1 MDINLSE
8 LKGKAITVIGLKGSG
23 KTVWVKYLLDSVKKH
38 LIVDPMLEY
47 QGFRRYIPKN
57 RSYSDAAI
65 DELEMVAGE
74 LVVPEKGNRAKVDLF
89 AVDEAN
95 RYCAARHPLSPII
108 MDINDFQRHWDLT
121 TVWVARRPTQ
131 LNTDLVELSNWIIV
145 FNLAGKN
152 DHQYLND
159 LSDGLGDAVLQLPKY
174 HYMFVKENRQYEVMP
189 PVPLVKNEKKTRKE
203 VKTDAG
209 DGDSIRDN

>member
-1 MDINLSE
+1 MDIKLSD

-23 KTVWVKYLLDSVKKH
+23 KTVWVKYLLNSVKKH

-47 QGFRRYIPKN
+47 QGFRRYIPKF
-57 RSYSDAAI
+57 RSFGDEATL
-65 DELEMVAGE
+65 ELEIVAEE
-74 LVVPEKGNRAKVDLF
+74 LVVPQKGNKGKVDLF

-95 RYCAARHPLSPII
+95 RYCPARHPLSPLI

-159 LSDGLGDAVLQLPKY
+159 LSDGLGDAVLTLPKY
-174 HYMFVKENRQYEVMP
+174 HYMFVNESRQYEIMP
-189 PVPLVKNEKKTRKE
+189 PVPMVTEQKKTHKE
-203 VKTDAG
+203 VKIENVMD
-209 DGDSIRDN
+209 

>member
-1 MDINLSE
+1 MMDIAISN

-23 KTVWVKYLLDSVKKH
+23 KSVWVQYLLNTVKKH

-47 QGFRRYIPKN
+47 QGYRRYIPKF
-57 RSYSDAAI
+57 RSFSDVATE
-65 DELEMVAGE
+65 ELDMVAEE
-74 LVVPEKGNRAKVDLF
+74 LVVPEKGNKAKVDLF

-95 RYCAARHPLSPII
+95 RYCPARHPLSPMI

-131 LNTDLVELSNWIIV
+131 LNTDLVELSNYIIV

-159 LSDGLGDAVLQLPKY
+159 LSDGLGDAVLALPKY
-174 HYMFVKENRQYEVMP
+174 HYMFVNENRQYEQMS
-189 PVPLVKNEKKTRKE
+189 PVPLVKAQKKVKKE
-203 VKTDAG
+203 VTMKD
-209 DGDSIRDN
+209 DMDK

>member
-23 KTVWVKYLLDSVKKH
+23 KTVWVKYLLNSIKKH

-47 QGFRRYIPKN
+47 QGFRRYIPKY

-65 DELEMVAGE
+65 DELELVAGE
-74 LVVPEKGNRAKVDLF
+74 LVVPDKGNRAKVDLF

-95 RYCAARHPLSPII
+95 RYCPSRHPLSPIV

-121 TVWVARRPTQ
+121 TIWVARRPTQ

-174 HYMFVKENRQYEVMP
+174 HYMFVKENREYEVMT
-189 PVPLVKNEKKTRKE
+189 PVPMIDRKNKPKKE
-203 VKTDAG
+203 VKIENDV
-209 DGDSIRDN
+209 

>member
-1 MDINLSE
+1 MDIALSE

-47 QGFRRYIPKN
+47 QGFRRYIPKF
-57 RSYSDAAI
+57 RSFGDAATLEI
-65 DELEMVAGE
+65 EMVAEE
-74 LVVPEKGNRAKVDLF
+74 LVVPKKGNKAKVDLF

-95 RYCAARHPLSPII
+95 RYCPARHPLSPVV

-131 LNTDLVELSNWIIV
+131 LNTDLVELSNWIVV

-159 LSDGLGDAVLQLPKY
+159 LSDGLGDAVLELPKY
-174 HYMFVKENRQYEVMP
+174 HYMFVNESRQYEQMP
-189 PVPLVKNEKKTRKE
+189 PVPMITGHKKSVKE
-203 VKTDAG
+203 VKTDAV
-209 DGDSIRDN
+209 

>member
-1 MDINLSE
+1 MDIAISN

-23 KTVWVKYLLDSVKKH
+23 KSVWVQYLLNTVKKH

-47 QGFRRYIPKN
+47 QGYRRYIPKF
-57 RSYSDAAI
+57 RSFSDVATE
-65 DELEMVAGE
+65 ELDMVAEE
-74 LVVPEKGNRAKVDLF
+74 LVVPEKGNKAKVDLF

-95 RYCAARHPLSPII
+95 RYCPARHPLSPMI

-131 LNTDLVELSNWIIV
+131 LNTDLVELSNYIIV

-159 LSDGLGDAVLQLPKY
+159 LSDGLGDAVLALPKY
-174 HYMFVKENRQYEVMP
+174 HYMFVNENRQYEQMS
-189 PVPLVKNEKKTRKE
+189 PVPLVKAQKKAKKE
-203 VKTDAG
+203 VKMKD
-209 DGDSIRDN
+209 DVDK

>member
-1 MDINLSE
+1 MDIKLSD

-23 KTVWVKYLLDSVKKH
+23 KTVWVKYLLNSVKKH

-47 QGFRRYIPKN
+47 QGFRRYIPKF
-57 RSYSDAAI
+57 RSFGDEATL
-65 DELEMVAGE
+65 ELEIVAEE
-74 LVVPEKGNRAKVDLF
+74 LVVPQKGNKGKVDLF

-95 RYCAARHPLSPII
+95 RYCPARHPLSPLI

-159 LSDGLGDAVLQLPKY
+159 LSDGLGDAVLTLPKY
-174 HYMFVKENRQYEVMP
+174 HYMFVNESRQYEIMP
-189 PVPLVKNEKKTRKE
+189 PVPMVTEQKKTHKE
-203 VKTDAG
+203 VKVENVMDE
-209 DGDSIRDN
+209 

>member
-1 MDINLSE
+1 MNINLSE

-23 KTVWVKYLLDSVKKH
+23 KTVWVKYLLNSVKKH

-57 RSYSDAAI
+57 RTYTYEAI
-65 DELEMVAGE
+65 AELEIVADE
-74 LVVPEKGNRAKVDLF
+74 LVVPQKGNKAKVDLF

-95 RYCAARHPLSPII
+95 RYCASRHPLSPII

-174 HYMFVKENRQYEVMP
+174 HYMFVKENREYEAMP
-189 PVPLVKNEKKTRKE
+189 PVPLTGEKKRNNKE
-203 VKTDAG
+203 VKVENE
-209 DGDSIRDN
+209 SELVE

>member
-1 MDINLSE
+1 MDVNLKD

-23 KTVWVKYLLDSVKKH
+23 KSVWVQYLLDSVKKH

-47 QGFRRYIPKN
+47 QGFRRYIPKF
-57 RSYSDAAI
+57 RSFSDAATM
-65 DELEMVAGE
+65 ELDMVADE
-74 LVVPEKGNRAKVDLF
+74 LVVPQKGNKAKVDLF

-95 RYCAARHPLSPII
+95 RYCPARHPLSPVI

-159 LSDGLGDAVLQLPKY
+159 LSDGLGDAVLELPKY
-174 HYMFVKENRQYEVMP
+174 HYMFVNESRQYEQMT
-189 PVPLVKNEKKTRKE
+189 PVPLVKSPKKPKAE
-203 VKTDAG
+203 VKIDDSSDGKSGG
-209 DGDSIRDN
+209 D

>member
-1 MDINLSE
+1 MMDINISE

-23 KTVWVKYLLDSVKKH
+23 KSVWVQYLLSSVKKH

-47 QGFRRYIPKN
+47 QGFRRYIPKF
-57 RSYSDAAI
+57 RSFSDAAME
-65 DELEMVAGE
+65 ELDMVAEE
-74 LVVPEKGNRAKVDLF
+74 LVVPKKGNKAKVDLF
-89 AVDEAN
+89 AIDEAN
-95 RYCAARHPLSPII
+95 RYCPARHPLTPLI

-159 LSDGLGDAVLQLPKY
+159 LSAGLGDAVLELPKY
-174 HYMFVKENRQYEVMP
+174 HYMFVDENRHYEQMN
-189 PVPLVKNEKKTRKE
+189 PVPLVKQERKTQKKE
-203 VKTDAG
+203 VKIKD
-209 DGDSIRDN
+209 DQL

>member
-1 MDINLSE
+1 MDIAISN

-23 KTVWVKYLLDSVKKH
+23 KSVWVQYLLNTVKKH

-47 QGFRRYIPKN
+47 QGYRRYIPKF
-57 RSYSDAAI
+57 RSFSDVATE
-65 DELEMVAGE
+65 ELDMVAEE
-74 LVVPEKGNRAKVDLF
+74 LVVPEKGNKAKVDLF

-95 RYCAARHPLSPII
+95 RYCPARHPLSPMI

-131 LNTDLVELSNWIIV
+131 LNTDLVELSNYIIV

-159 LSDGLGDAVLQLPKY
+159 LSDGLGDAVLALPKY
-174 HYMFVKENRQYEVMP
+174 HYMFVNENRQYEQMS
-189 PVPLVKNEKKTRKE
+189 PVPLVKAQKKVKKE
-203 VKTDAG
+203 VTMKD
-209 DGDSIRDN
+209 DMDK